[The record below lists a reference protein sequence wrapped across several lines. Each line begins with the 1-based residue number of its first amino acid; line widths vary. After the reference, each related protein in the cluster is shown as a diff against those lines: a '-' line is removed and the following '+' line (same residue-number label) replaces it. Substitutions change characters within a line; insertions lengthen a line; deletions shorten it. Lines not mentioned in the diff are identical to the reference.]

1 MFVWEHSEA
10 DVLSLGGLAVRL
22 AVRFGTRTASY
33 GLSWSAGSGSTMQ
46 VVVPGLDP
54 VSVDTAA
61 FYSTMARN
69 VLTAMYAF
77 DVSILASAKSTT
89 TAEL

>member
-1 MFVWEHSEA
+1 MKA

-33 GLSWSAGSGSTMQ
+33 GLSWSAESCSTMQ

-54 VSVDTAA
+54 VPVDTAA
-61 FYSTMARN
+61 FYSTMAKN

-77 DVSILASAKSTT
+77 DVSILASAKSIA